1 MSQHDCDIDI
11 PILVYFSLEKDN
23 FILKIYMCHKE
34 IVILRR
40 KINTEVSKK
49 TFNIINILPPQSN
62 DMQIKRP
69 VVRLWLF
76 IS

>member
-1 MSQHDCDIDI
+1 
-11 PILVYFSLEKDN
+11 
-23 FILKIYMCHKE
+23 MCHKE

-49 TFNIINILPPQSN
+49 TFNIFDILPSLSN

-69 VVRLWLF
+69 AVRLRFFVKFLNNN
-76 IS
+76 